1 MRKVF
6 SGITICLIAVSV
18 LLFGCNTQFNN
29 KTIAKENEKPNYVDL
44 NKESFEKVIDGKQVD
59 LYTIKNKNGMV
70 AKFTNYG
77 GKLVQLLA
85 PDKNNQLGDI
95 VLGYDSIDNTIN
107 GQPSMGATVGRYAN
121 RIGKGKFTLNGSDY
135 QLTINNNGNHLHGG
149 TKGFRYVVY
158 DAKQIDDSTL
168 QFTYIA
174 KDGEEGYPGNCNV
187 KVTYS
192 LTDDNELKID
202 YEATTDKPTILNL
215 TNHTFW
221 NLAGEGNGTVLDH
234 IVTINADYFTP
245 VDDTLITTG
254 ELREVKGTPMDFTN
268 GEKIGTRINA
278 DYDQLKFGNGYDENY
293 VLNKTDNEMSFAA
306 RVEEPT
312 SGRIMEVYT
321 TEPGLQFFSGNIL
334 TGKEPMDIG
343 KSGKPYVFRGA
354 FCLETQHFPD
364 SPNKPNFPST
374 VLNPGDKFTSSTIYK
389 FSTK

>member
-1 MRKVF
+1 MRKTF
-6 SGITICLIAVSV
+6 SSIAICLITVALILS
-18 LLFGCNTQFNN
+18 GCTQSAS
-29 KTIAKENEKPNYVDL
+29 KSTTKESEKLNYVEL
-44 NKESFEKVIDGKQVD
+44 KKESFEKVIDGKQVD
-59 LYTIKNKNGMV
+59 LYTIKNKNGML

-107 GQPSMGATVGRYAN
+107 GQPSMGCTVGRYAN
-121 RIGKGKFTLNGSDY
+121 RIGKGQFELNGNKY

-158 DAKQIDDSTL
+158 DAKQIDDSSL
-168 QFTYIA
+168 QFTYLS

-187 KVTYS
+187 KVTYT

-202 YEATTDKPTILNL
+202 YEATTDKSTIINL

-221 NLAGEGNGTVLDH
+221 NLAGEGSGTVLDH
-234 IVTINADYFTP
+234 TVTINADSFTP
-245 VDDTLITTG
+245 VDDTLIPTG
-254 ELREVKGTPMDFTN
+254 EIRKVEGTPMDFIN
-268 GEKIGTRINA
+268 GEKIGSRINE

-293 VLNKTDNEMSFAA
+293 VLNKKDNEMSFAA
-306 RVEEPT
+306 RVEEPN
-312 SGRIMEVYT
+312 SGRVMEVYT
-321 TEPGLQFFSGNIL
+321 TEPGLQFFSGNNLAGADPI
-334 TGKEPMDIG
+334 DIG
-343 KSGKPYVFRGA
+343 KGSKPYEFRGA

-374 VLNPGDKFTSSTIYK
+374 VLNPGDTFESSTIYK